1 MSLIRRPSGGRAPAV
16 RKIMLLG
23 EPEVGKTSL
32 ANRLS
37 FGTFTG
43 NYKRTI
49 GVELYTADVTFD
61 DTARRLVLWDTDGK
75 IQDELVSGTYCKGA
89 NGAIVVCDV
98 ARPETVESAR
108 EILEIF
114 EDLYPGRPT
123 RLLANKVD
131 LMPDAVIDGAL
142 MVSAQDGTGAI
153 EALRGI
159 ARECW

>member
-1 MSLIRRPSGGRAPAV
+1 MSLIQRPSGGRAPAV

-43 NYKRTI
+43 DYKRTI
-49 GVELYTADVTFD
+49 GVELYTADVDFD
-61 DTARRLVLWDTDGK
+61 GTSHRLVLWDTDGR
-75 IQDELVSGTYCKGA
+75 IQDDLVASTYCKGA
-89 NGAIVVCDV
+89 NGACVVCDV
-98 ARPETVESAR
+98 TRPETVESAR
-108 EILEIF
+108 EIVEIF

-131 LMPDAVIDGAL
+131 LRPDAIVDGAL
-142 MVSAQDGTGAI
+142 MVSAQNGVGAI

-159 ARECW
+159 ARDCW